1 MIISVTVFKR
11 EITEGNKNTL
21 KGNCREN
28 IIIFSCR
35 QIRGISMKSFEIKTK
50 IHFGD
55 NALERLAQM
64 PYNRVLVITDPFI
77 AKGPMIKMITDPLE
91 RAGKTYEVFHDVVP
105 DAPIDKI
112 IIGVKKMLEYMP
124 EAIVAV
130 GGGSAIDSSKA
141 IREFALN
148 INHYADV
155 AMIAIPTTSG
165 TGSEVTSFAVVNDTV
180 AKIKHPLV
188 SPTLTA
194 EEAILDAELVKSVPP
209 AITADT
215 GMDVLTHAIE
225 AYVSTNHNEFSTALA
240 EKSIE
245 IAGVFLL
252 RAYLNGDDTHA
263 RQKMHVASCLA
274 GLAFNSASLGLTHG
288 MAHQL
293 GANFHIPH
301 GRANA
306 MLLPHIIEYNA
317 DIHKDSRSK
326 SEYHPSVKRY
336 STIAH
341 VLGLS
346 SYNKVMSV
354 RSLIQWIQFMNQDMN
369 IPARISEIGTI
380 SVNEYMSKVEIMAE
394 AALADA
400 CTATNPRTPDKEA
413 IMQIYR
419 NLW

>member
-1 MIISVTVFKR
+1 
-11 EITEGNKNTL
+11 
-21 KGNCREN
+21 
-28 IIIFSCR
+28 
-35 QIRGISMKSFEIKTK
+35 MKSFELKTK
-50 IHFGD
+50 IYFGD

-64 PYNRVLVITDPFI
+64 PYKRALVITDPFI
-77 AKGPMIKMITDPLE
+77 ANGPLIDLITTPLKS
-91 RAGKTYEVFHDVVP
+91 AGKEYEIFHDVVA
-105 DAPIDKI
+105 DAPVDKI
-112 IIGVKKMLEYMP
+112 AVGVQKMLEYKP
-124 EAIVAV
+124 DVIVSV

-141 IREFALN
+141 IRKFALDMDRF
-148 INHYADV
+148 AEV
-155 AMIAIPTTSG
+155 ALIAIPTTSG
-165 TGSEVTSFAVVNDTV
+165 TGSEVTSFAVVNDTAAHV
-180 AKIKHPLV
+180 KHPLV
-188 SPTLTA
+188 SPELTA
-194 EEAILDAELVKSVPP
+194 DEAILDAELVKSVPP

-225 AYVSTNHNEFSTALA
+225 AYVSSDHNEFSTALA

-245 IAGVFLL
+245 IIGVFLL
-252 RAYLNGDDTHA
+252 RAFLNGEDTHA

-274 GLAFNSASLGLTHG
+274 GMAFNSASLGLTHG

-317 DIHKDSRSK
+317 DIHKDSRSQT
-326 SEYHPSVKRY
+326 EYHPSVKRY
-336 STIAH
+336 CTIAH
-341 VLGLS
+341 ILGLS
-346 SYNKVMSV
+346 SYNKIMSV
-354 RSLIQWIQFMNQDMN
+354 RSLIQWIQFMNQDMK

-380 SVNEYMSKVEIMAE
+380 SVNEYMSKVEAMAE

>member
-1 MIISVTVFKR
+1 
-11 EITEGNKNTL
+11 
-21 KGNCREN
+21 
-28 IIIFSCR
+28 
-35 QIRGISMKSFEIKTK
+35 MKSFGIKTK

-64 PYNRVLVITDPFI
+64 PYKRVLVITDPFI
-77 AKGPMIKMITDPLE
+77 AKGPMINMITDPLQ
-91 RAGKTYEVFHDVVP
+91 RSGKAFEVFHDVVP

-112 IIGVKKMLEYMP
+112 IVGVKKMLEYMP
-124 EAIVAV
+124 DAVVAV
-130 GGGSAIDSSKA
+130 GGGSAIDSSKS

-155 AMIAIPTTSG
+155 ALIAIPTTSG

-188 SPTLTA
+188 SPSLTA

-209 AITADT
+209 TITADT

-245 IAGVFLL
+245 IVGVFLL

-317 DIHKDSRSK
+317 DIHKDSRSQ

-354 RSLIQWIQFMNQDMN
+354 RSLIQWIQFMNQDMK

-380 SVNEYMSKVEIMAE
+380 SVNDYMSKVEAMAE

>member
-1 MIISVTVFKR
+1 
-11 EITEGNKNTL
+11 
-21 KGNCREN
+21 
-28 IIIFSCR
+28 
-35 QIRGISMKSFEIKTK
+35 MKSFEMKTT
-50 IHFGD
+50 IYFGE
-55 NALERLAQM
+55 NALERLSQM
-64 PYNRVLVITDPFI
+64 PYKRALVITDPFV
-77 AKGPMIKMITDPLE
+77 AQGPMIKLITEPLE
-91 RAGKTYEVFHDVVP
+91 RAGKQYEIFHDVVA
-105 DAPIDKI
+105 DAPLNKI
-112 IIGVKKMLEYMP
+112 IVGVQKMLEYRP
-124 EAIVAV
+124 DVIVSV
-130 GGGSAIDSSKA
+130 GGGSALDSSKA
-141 IREFALN
+141 IREFALGTD
-148 INHYADV
+148 HYADV

-165 TGSEVTSFAVVNDTV
+165 TGSEVTSFAVVNDTD
-180 AKIKHPLV
+180 AQTKYPLIAP
-188 SPTLTA
+188 SLTA

-209 AITADT
+209 DITADT

-225 AYVSTNHNEFSTALA
+225 AYVSTDHNEFATALA

-245 IAGVFLL
+245 IIGVFLL

-317 DIHKDSRSK
+317 DIHKNSTSQV
-326 SEYHPSVKRY
+326 EYPPTVKRY

-341 VLGLS
+341 ILGLS

-354 RSLIQWIQFMNQDMN
+354 RSLIQWIQFMNQDMG
-369 IPARISEIGTI
+369 IPARISEMGTI
-380 SVNEYMSKVEIMAE
+380 SVNDYMSKVEIMAE

-400 CTATNPRTPDKEA
+400 CTATNPRVPDKEA
-413 IMQIYR
+413 VMRIYR